1 MTMIMITG
9 ITTIMATP
17 IPMTEMAAPT
27 LMRLM
32 TWLSPA
38 FPVGGFSYSHGLEWH
53 VETGLVRDRAA
64 LIAWITDILEFGAG
78 RNDAILLLEA
88 WAAAKAGDPARL
100 EQVRELAVALNP
112 SEERALENESQGNA
126 FLKAVSAGWPQALPQ
141 GLAAPVPYPVA
152 VGAVAALAG
161 MARDDVLPAY
171 LNAFTAFLISG
182 AVRLVPLGQS
192 DGLAAHA
199 ALEDAILALGA
210 ASLSRSLD
218 DLGGFA
224 VRADL
229 ASMHHETQYTRL
241 FRS

>member
-1 MTMIMITG
+1 MTTTTG
-9 ITTIMATP
+9 IITTTIMGTTIRMIEA
-17 IPMTEMAAPT
+17 AAPT

-53 VETGLVRDRAA
+53 VETGLVRDRTS
-64 LIAWITDILEFGAG
+64 LIAWISDILEFGAG
-78 RNDAILLLEA
+78 RNDAILLMEA
-88 WAAAKAGDPARL
+88 WAAAKAGDAARL
-100 EQVRELAVALNP
+100 EEIRALGVALNP

-126 FLKAVSAGWPQALPQ
+126 FLKAVSAGWPQALPA
-141 GLAAPVPYPVA
+141 GIGAPVPYPVA

-161 MARDDVLPAY
+161 MARDDVLPAF
-171 LNAFTAFLISG
+171 LNAFVAFLISG

-199 ALEDAILALGA
+199 ALEDAVLTLAR
-210 ASLSRSLD
+210 ASLTRSLD
-218 DLGGFA
+218 DLGGF
-224 VRADL
+224 VPRADL